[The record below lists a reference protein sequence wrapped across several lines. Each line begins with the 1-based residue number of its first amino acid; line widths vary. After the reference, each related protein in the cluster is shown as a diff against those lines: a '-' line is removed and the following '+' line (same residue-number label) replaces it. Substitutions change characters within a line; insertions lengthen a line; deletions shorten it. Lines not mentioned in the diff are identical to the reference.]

1 MCKVSRPE
9 VAFEVIT
16 AFRLLFSVAAV
27 KAVVSVGR
35 VLAAVHTVHQDRSG
49 QCRAGGTAVHTVHFT
64 EKHMTKQDL
73 RSYQHIKTEISQI
86 EGQLRELSSRVYS
99 PRAPHLT
106 GMPGAASTERG
117 SAQERAA
124 TELFELREHYE
135 KKIRE
140 LNEKQL
146 KIERAI
152 DTLPDPFQTI
162 VLRAH
167 YINGEKWEK
176 VCLTASAS
184 WRTVHRAHAKALEML
199 ARYGTL

>member
-1 MCKVSRPE
+1 
-9 VAFEVIT
+9 
-16 AFRLLFSVAAV
+16 
-27 KAVVSVGR
+27 
-35 VLAAVHTVHQDRSG
+35 
-49 QCRAGGTAVHTVHFT
+49 
-64 EKHMTKQDL
+64 MTKQDL

-106 GMPGAASTERG
+106 GLPGAASTERG

-146 KIERAI
+146 RIETAI
-152 DTLPDPFQTI
+152 ETLEDP
-162 VLRAH
+162 VMRMLLRYR
-167 YINGEKWEK
+167 YIDGRSWNQIAILMNYSVDHIWRKHGQALMILKD
-176 VCLTASAS
+176 AS
-184 WRTVHRAHAKALEML
+184 L
-199 ARYGTL
+199 